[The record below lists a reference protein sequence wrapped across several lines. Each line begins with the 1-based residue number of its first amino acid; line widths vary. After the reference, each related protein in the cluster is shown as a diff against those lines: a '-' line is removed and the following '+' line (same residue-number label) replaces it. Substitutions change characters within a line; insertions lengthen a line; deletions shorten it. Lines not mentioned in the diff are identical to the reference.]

1 MYTILINNDN
11 HPITTKKDRII
22 QFNNMPG
29 ELRFLVYPMYEKE
42 LMKDYSVYL
51 EFITP
56 NTKTLYRENLILSED
71 TYREYLQYDLTPDTS
86 LTSEFG
92 RVMLRVLFTTDKQL
106 DDGSIVRYIRR
117 TRSTPVDIYQPD
129 NFGLSD
135 DLIPDSDVNLLNQ
148 RLSQIENQI
157 TELSIGK
164 ADNLYLFDGGLTLQ
178 SNNVN
183 IGNVIDKT
191 SLANAV
197 IDGATEGLIKVVEF
211 WCGGE
216 YHLKRAAKICH
227 GNYDDIDKAIKNGV
241 INENDIIVTKDTKE
255 LIFINE
261 NGEKEEIKGR
271 VNCYNSTDEALANIK
286 RLGDI
291 TIGQFVMVLSN
302 NKYTPYIIQKL
313 NGEFV
318 MEQVIDTEPNIE
330 PLSNRDIEDIL
341 RNL

>member
-29 ELRFLVYPMYEKE
+29 ELRFLVYPIYEKE
-42 LMKDYSVYL
+42 LMRDYSVYL

-117 TRSTPVDIYQPD
+117 TRSTPVDIHQPD
-129 NFGLSD
+129 NFGLSG

-211 WCGGE
+211 
-216 YHLKRAAKICH
+216 
-227 GNYDDIDKAIKNGV
+227 
-241 INENDIIVTKDTKE
+241 
-255 LIFINE
+255 
-261 NGEKEEIKGR
+261 
-271 VNCYNSTDEALANIK
+271 
-286 RLGDI
+286 
-291 TIGQFVMVLSN
+291 
-302 NKYTPYIIQKL
+302 
-313 NGEFV
+313 
-318 MEQVIDTEPNIE
+318 
-330 PLSNRDIEDIL
+330 
-341 RNL
+341 